1 MKNRIEN
8 CNSKKTT
15 ILGALYGALTAI
27 IVVPFMMLLTH
38 KVVQFDSVEL
48 YGYSLENRFEVAY
61 CFNVPDTHTYYY
73 STPVIYGCVNDKE
86 TTRERYMAS
95 PYITYG
101 LIILGSVT
109 GAILAKRHKNK

>member
-27 IVVPFMMLLTH
+27 IVVPFMMLLIH

-48 YGYSLENRFEVAY
+48 YGL
-61 CFNVPDTHTYYY
+61 
-73 STPVIYGCVNDKE
+73 
-86 TTRERYMAS
+86 
-95 PYITYG
+95 
-101 LIILGSVT
+101 LIRKSI
-109 GAILAKRHKNK
+109 